1 MKRNSPNRDSTEP
14 SHLTSESR
22 LQTPDS
28 SLINIIDLTL
38 AYGSKV
44 IMRDL
49 SFDVHQGEVLIFM
62 GGSGSGK
69 STLLKSMIGLV
80 RPAKGHIMYGQTDL
94 WSAAESEQNKIRRR
108 MGVLYQHGALWSS
121 MTLTENIAL
130 PLEVYTDLS
139 RASVLELA
147 SMKLS
152 LVGLAGQEGAYP
164 SELSGGMQKRAA
176 LARALALDPEIVFF
190 DEPSSG
196 LDPVS
201 SRRLDELILELQSSM
216 GMTMIVVTHDLD
228 SIFTISTRAL
238 FLDPKQKT
246 MAEIGD
252 PRLMRD
258 NSKNPDVREF
268 LRRSK

>member
-1 MKRNSPNRDSTEP
+1 MTAAST
-14 SHLTSESR
+14 T
-22 LQTPDS
+22 
-28 SLINIIDLTL
+28 IIKIQNLTL

-49 SFDVHQGEVLIFM
+49 SFDVYQGEVLIFM

-80 RPAKGHIMYGQTDL
+80 RPAQGKIVYGRTDF
-94 WSAAESEQNKIRRR
+94 WSAQESEQNKIRRR

-121 MTLTENIAL
+121 MNLAENIAL

-139 RASVLELA
+139 REDILELA

-152 LVGLAGQEGAYP
+152 LVGLSGQEKAYP
-164 SELSGGMQKRAA
+164 AELSGGMQKRAA

-216 GMTMIVVTHDLD
+216 GTTMIVVTHDLD
-228 SIFTISTRAL
+228 SIFSISTRAV
-238 FLDPKQKT
+238 FLDAKEKT

-252 PRLMRD
+252 PRLMKN
-258 NSKNPDVREF
+258 NSKNSDVREF
-268 LRRSK
+268 LRRGE